1 MHQLRHTP
9 TAIAIALLLV
19 SGTAQAAVLSFA
31 CPANP
36 PAGTTVTLGPIVTNG
51 NWSVTS
57 SVGSP
62 ATVEVY
68 KFPGWVASVDG
79 ADWLS
84 IRENATPGSFTF
96 TSNDTVNVD
105 AAVVDVASITA
116 LTKVSADNFLDN
128 FVVTPSTGAPVMLP
142 SGGFFLQVDQ
152 HSYPSATN
160 PAPGLQAGSNQLGF
174 VVRNNETTQSL
185 PGRGTPMGFF
195 ASVTLTATC
204 LQTPPGPVDDTYPM
218 TPGQTSLSDNVGSN
232 DTLPGT
238 PEWSLL
244 TPPPASSGNL
254 VFNPDGS
261 FTFTPAPGFSGPVD
275 FSYQL
280 CSGPGAT
287 APCAPANVHITVPPA
302 PVAPAPVNDS
312 FNVTPGQPLS
322 ASVAG
327 NEQNVPA
334 TPEWSLLAPPPAA
347 DGTLVF
353 NPDGSFTFT
362 PAAGF
367 TGPTSF
373 TYQLCSGP
381 NQTAPCAPATVT
393 LGTAPVAGSVAPVPG
408 LGTWAML
415 GLTAL
420 LAGLG
425 VRRKRAA

>member
-1 MHQLRHTP
+1 MRQLRHTP
-9 TAIAIALLLV
+9 IAIALLLLG
-19 SGTAQAAVLSFA
+19 GTAQAAVLSFA

-36 PAGTTVTLGPIVTNG
+36 PPGTTVTLGPIVTNG

-62 ATVEVY
+62 ASVQAY
-68 KFPGWVASVDG
+68 QHPAWVGPVDG
-79 ADWLS
+79 AVWLS
-84 IRENATPGSFTF
+84 IQENATPGSFTF

-116 LTKVSADNFLDN
+116 LTKVSADNYLDN

-142 SGGFFLQVDQ
+142 SGGFFLQMDQ
-152 HSYPSATN
+152 HSYPSGAN

-174 VVRNNETTQSL
+174 VVRNAEATQSI
-185 PGRGTPMGFF
+185 PTGRGSPMGFF

-218 TPGQTSLSDNVGSN
+218 TLGQTSLSDNVGSN

-244 TPPPASSGNL
+244 TSPPANTGIL
-254 VFNPDGS
+254 VFNTDGS

-322 ASVAG
+322 ATVAG

-373 TYQLCSGP
+373 TYQLCSGSS
-381 NQTAPCAPATVT
+381 QTAPCAPATVT
-393 LGTAPVAGSVAPVPG
+393 LSAAPVAGSVAPVPG

-425 VRRKRAA
+425 VRRKRTA